1 MSRSKYKTRHC
12 SRDRA
17 ARERFIKETIGYG
30 EPVDTFYWDR
40 GHPDG
45 PENHVITSTALIRI
59 YNIISKKLITTL
71 IARPAQI
78 QRYYDREGRAAP
90 PELLALALEHQQK
103 GYHNM

>member
-40 GHPDG
+40 GHPDA
-45 PENHVITSTALIRI
+45 PEEREQIENDEEVKAMLKAGNQLWQYIRE
-59 YNIISKKLITTL
+59 
-71 IARPAQI
+71 R
-78 QRYYDREGRAAP
+78 
-90 PELLALALEHQQK
+90 
-103 GYHNM
+103 